1 MSEEQTQYPTEPSAN
16 VATDGGMNGDPQPDA
31 PIVAQETATLGEEA
45 AQTAEAEQ
53 QAAQGIETEQQV
65 APDPPHPEGEIVS
78 ELEAAVAAKDAE
90 IADLKSK
97 LAETEQRA
105 ALPPLAGNPA
115 PSTAPAPL
123 SGYDLIRKAVEGVQL
138 GFDFK

>member
-1 MSEEQTQYPTEPSAN
+1 MSQEQTRYPATPPAN
-16 VATDGGMNGDPQPDA
+16 ATADELNVNPQPDA
-31 PIVAQETATLGEEA
+31 PIVAQETTTPGEEIVQGNA
-45 AQTAEAEQ
+45 AEH
-53 QAAQGIETEQQV
+53 QAAQGIETEQQA

-90 IADLKSK
+90 LANLKAK

-138 GFDFK
+138 PFEF